1 MKIAPRSIGKAAIA
15 AGSAVLLLGAFGDTT
30 SAAASKPCDVLA
42 CDVLGQRSPDRRP
55 DLLDDQQHHPGR
67 PGCAAGRALPDL
79 PLGSLTTTLA
89 PALAPVSGVVN
100 TVCNTLDAA
109 VP

>member
-1 MKIAPRSIGKAAIA
+1 MSWRAMCSGNVLPTGGQICLTINNIIPAVPVALP
-15 AGSAVLLLGAFGDTT
+15 AG
-30 SAAASKPCDVLA
+30 
-42 CDVLGQRSPDRRP
+42 
-55 DLLDDQQHHPGR
+55 
-67 PGCAAGRALPDL
+67 ALPDL